1 MRLRIVLLVLAI
13 SSLILVSFLVPLA
26 LLLRTFAANRA
37 TSAATAQAQ
46 WMAPLVAT
54 LSPAELRVTLGR
66 VNAQDPQEPTSVFL
80 PGGQV
85 LGASAVR
92 SPAVRLALRGSS
104 FTRRVAGG
112 EDVLVAVA
120 GLANGTAVIETF
132 VPNSRLDQGVGQA
145 WLLLGVIG
153 VGLLALSVVVSAQ
166 LSRSLLMPLAAVAR
180 ASELLADGDLSARAP
195 YDGPPEVQ
203 QVSGGLN
210 RLAARIGELLTRER
224 ETLADLSH
232 QLRTPLTALRID
244 AESLRD
250 QAEMVQLTTDVEA
263 LTRTVNEI
271 IREAR
276 RPSASGGRIAC
287 DAAQI
292 VQERAEFW
300 QALAEDQGR
309 YMAISIGTDWLPV
322 RVPAQDLAACV
333 DILLENVF
341 AHTPE
346 GVSFGVRL
354 AGRSGGGAW
363 LTVADDGPGFADDA
377 EGYPVMR
384 GASGRGS
391 TGLGLDIARRIAEA
405 SGGSLTIG
413 RSPRGG
419 AAITL
424 ALGPTTAPAERERH
438 QKNATS
444 HGRRRKEPRR
454 SRPIDARLS
463 AELSEWSAIVGH
475 DVNAG

>member
-1 MRLRIVLLVLAI
+1 MRLRLILLVLAI
-13 SSLILVSFLVPLA
+13 SSLILVSFLLPLA
-26 LLLRTFAANRA
+26 LLLRTFAADRA
-37 TSAATAQAQ
+37 TSSATAQAQ

-54 LSPAELRVTLGR
+54 LTPADLRLTIAR
-66 VNAQDPQEPTSVFL
+66 VNAQDPREPTTVFL
-80 PGGQV
+80 PSGQV
-85 LGASAVR
+85 LGTPAAR

-104 FTRRVAGG
+104 FTSRVPGG
-112 EDVLVAVA
+112 EEILVAVQ
-120 GLANGTAVIETF
+120 GLAQGTAVIETF
-132 VPNSRLDQGVGQA
+132 VPDSQLTQGVSEA
-145 WLLLGVIG
+145 WLLLGLIG
-153 VGLLALSVVVSAQ
+153 VGLLGLSVIVSAQ
-166 LSRSLLMPLAAVAR
+166 LARSLLTPLAAVAR

-195 YDGPPEVQ
+195 VDGPPEVR
-203 QVSGGLN
+203 QVSRGLN
-210 RLAARIGELLTRER
+210 RLAARIGELLAHER

-250 QAEMVQLTTDVEA
+250 QAEMIQLTSDVDA

-271 IREAR
+271 IRQAR
-276 RPSASGGRIAC
+276 RPSASGGRVAC
-287 DAAQI
+287 DAAEI
-292 VQERAEFW
+292 VRERTAFW
-300 QALAEDQGR
+300 QALAEDQDR
-309 YMAISIGTDWLPV
+309 YMAVEVDADWLPV
-322 RVPAQDLAACV
+322 RVPAQDLAACI

-346 GVSFGVRL
+346 GAAFGVRL
-354 AGRSGGGAW
+354 TPRASGGAW
-363 LTVADDGPGFADDA
+363 LTIADDGPGFAGSSLAD
-377 EGYPVMR
+377 R
-384 GASGRGS
+384 GASGGGS

-424 ALGPTTAPAERERH
+424 ALGPTASPRQPDRSQVRGKLRT
-438 QKNATS
+438 
-444 HGRRRKEPRR
+444 RR
-454 SRPIDARLS
+454 SRPVDPKLS

>member
-1 MRLRIVLLVLAI
+1 
-13 SSLILVSFLVPLA
+13 
-26 LLLRTFAANRA
+26 
-37 TSAATAQAQ
+37 
-46 WMAPLVAT
+46 MAPLVAT
-54 LSPAELRVTLGR
+54 LSTADLRVTLGR
-66 VNAQDPQEPTSVFL
+66 VNAQNPQEPTSVFL

-92 SPAVRLALRGSS
+92 SPDVRLALGGSS
-104 FTRRVAGG
+104 FTRRIAGG
-112 EDVLVAVA
+112 EEVLVAVA
-120 GLANGTAVIETF
+120 GLPDGTAVIETF
-132 VPNSRLDQGVGQA
+132 VPDSKLDQGVSQA
-145 WLLLGVIG
+145 WLVLGVIG
-153 VGLLALSVVVSAQ
+153 VGLLGLSVVVSAQ
-166 LSRSLLMPLAAVAR
+166 LSRSLLTPLAAVAR

-195 YDGPPEVQ
+195 YHGPPEVQ
-203 QVSGGLN
+203 QVSSGLN

-250 QAEMVQLTTDVEA
+250 QAEMVQLIADVEA

-292 VQERAEFW
+292 VKERAEFW

-309 YMAISIGTDWLPV
+309 YMAISIGSDWLPV

-346 GVSFGVRL
+346 AIPFSVRL
-354 AGRSGGGAW
+354 AGRAGGGAW
-363 LTVADDGPGFADDA
+363 LTVSDDGPGFADDTD
-377 EGYPVMR
+377 GYPVVR

-424 ALGPTTAPAERERH
+424 ALGPTIAPAERERH
-438 QKNATS
+438 QKSTS
-444 HGRRRKEPRR
+444 SHRRRGKGSRR
-454 SRPIDARLS
+454 SRPVDARLS

-475 DVNAG
+475 DVNAS

>member
-1 MRLRIVLLVLAI
+1 MRLRIILLVVAI
-13 SSLILVSFLVPLA
+13 SSLILISFLVPLA
-26 LLLRTFAANRA
+26 LLLRTFAAERA
-37 TSAATAQAQ
+37 TSSATAQAQ

-54 LSPAELRVTLGR
+54 LSSAELRITIAR
-66 VNAQDPQEPTSVFL
+66 VNAQNPHEPTSVFL
-80 PGGQV
+80 PGGHL
-85 LGASAVR
+85 LGARATRSADVR
-92 SPAVRLALRGSS
+92 RALAGSS
-104 FTRRVAGG
+104 FTRKVAGG
-112 EDVLVAVA
+112 EDVLVAVD

-132 VPNSRLDQGVGQA
+132 VPNSRLEQGVTQA
-145 WLLLGVIG
+145 WLLLGIIG
-153 VGLLALSVVVSAQ
+153 VGLLALSALVAAQ
-166 LSRSLLMPLAAVAR
+166 LARSLLIPLAAVAR

-195 YDGPPEVQ
+195 HDGPPEVR
-203 QVSGGLN
+203 QVSSGLN

-250 QAEMVQLTTDVEA
+250 EAEMSQLTTDVEA

-292 VQERAEFW
+292 VHERTQFW

-309 YMAISIGTDWLPV
+309 YMAVSIETDWLPV
-322 RVPAQDLAACV
+322 RAPAQDLAACL

-346 GVSFGVRL
+346 GVAFGVRL
-354 AGRSGGGAW
+354 TGRSGGGAW
-363 LTVADDGPGFADDA
+363 LTVADDGPGFGN
-377 EGYPVMR
+377 GYPVKR
-384 GASGRGS
+384 GASGGGS
-391 TGLGLDIARRIAEA
+391 TGLGLDIARRIAEG
-405 SGGSLTIG
+405 SGGSLTVG

-424 ALGPTTAPAERERH
+424 ALGPTAPPKEHSRHERRA
-438 QKNATS
+438 KS
-444 HGRRRKEPRR
+444 KGKRRQGSARPR
-454 SRPIDARLS
+454 PVDAKLS

-475 DVNAG
+475 DVNAS